1 MNSLHFEATRFSADI
16 NMCTFYNNCVSM
28 SRPPSGTELLCLKQT
43 GGETKQFGES
53 FLASSQFSRV
63 LQKLML
69 IGIKKTTT
77 NKPGSKPMFPF
88 LLPEKHF
95 FKPLALNQFIQA
107 REAGPGWSS
116 LFTLEPVMF

>member
-43 GGETKQFGES
+43 GGETKQFGEG

-69 IGIKKTTT
+69 IGIKKQQQT
-77 NKPGSKPMFPF
+77 N
-88 LLPEKHF
+88 
-95 FKPLALNQFIQA
+95 
-107 REAGPGWSS
+107 REANQCFHFCFQKSIFLS
-116 LFTLEPVMF
+116 L